1 MVLEVAGQ
9 GVPYKHG
16 ANQGKLDDW
25 PAMIANQTVKTLDKG
40 KKHIMSVREIRIATR
55 KSALALWQ
63 AEHVKARL
71 EQAHPGL
78 QVTLVPMVSRGDQLL
93 DSPLAKIGG
102 KGLFV
107 KELEAA
113 MLNNEADI
121 AVHSMKDVPMEFP
134 AGLGLY
140 CICEREDPRDAFVSN
155 NYASLDELPQG
166 SVVGTSS
173 LRRQAQLLALR
184 PDLQIRFLRGNVNT
198 RLAKLDAGEYD
209 AIILAAAGLIRLGFA
224 DRIRSSLSHEDSLP
238 AGGQGAVGIE
248 CRTADSEIQA
258 LLQPLQHAGSADRVV
273 AERALNR
280 HLNGGCQVPIACY
293 AVLEGDQLWLRG
305 LVGQPDG
312 TLMLRAEGRA
322 PRQEAEALGIRVAED
337 LLAQGAGEILAQ
349 IYTNGTPGQ

>member
-1 MVLEVAGQ
+1 
-9 GVPYKHG
+9 
-16 ANQGKLDDW
+16 
-25 PAMIANQTVKTLDKG
+25 
-40 KKHIMSVREIRIATR
+40 MSREIRIATR

-78 QVTLVPMVSRGDQLL
+78 KVSLVPMVSRGDKLL
-93 DSPLAKIGG
+93 DAPLAKIGG

-107 KELEAA
+107 KELETA
-113 MLNNEADI
+113 LLENEADI
-121 AVHSMKDVPMEFP
+121 AVHSMKDVPMDFP
-134 AGLGLY
+134 EGLGLY

-155 NYASLDELPQG
+155 TYASLDSLPAG

-173 LRRQAQLLALR
+173 LRRQAQLLARR
-184 PDLQIRFLRGNVNT
+184 PDLKIQFLRGNVNT

-224 DRIRSSLSHEDSLP
+224 ERIRASISAEDSLP

-248 CRTADSEIQA
+248 CRTADSEIHA
-258 LLQPLQHAGSADRVV
+258 LLAPLHHRDTALRVT
-273 AERALNR
+273 AERALNK

-293 AVLEGDQLWLRG
+293 AVLEGEQLWLRG

-312 TLMLRAEGRA
+312 SQLLRAEQRA
-322 PRQEAEALGIRVAED
+322 PVTAAEQLGVQVAEA
-337 LLAQGAGEILAQ
+337 LLAQGAAAILQAVYGEAA
-349 IYTNGTPGQ
+349 GE

>member
-1 MVLEVAGQ
+1 
-9 GVPYKHG
+9 
-16 ANQGKLDDW
+16 
-25 PAMIANQTVKTLDKG
+25 
-40 KKHIMSVREIRIATR
+40 MSIREIRIATR

-63 AEHVKARL
+63 AEFVKASL

-78 QVTLVPMVSRGDQLL
+78 SVSLVPMVSRGDKLL
-93 DSPLAKIGG
+93 DAPLAKIGG

-107 KELEAA
+107 KELETA
-113 MLNNEADI
+113 LLENEADI
-121 AVHSMKDVPMEFP
+121 AVHSMKDVPMDFP

-155 NYASLDELPQG
+155 TFASLDELPAG
-166 SVVGTSS
+166 AVVGTSS

-184 PDLQIRFLRGNVNT
+184 PDLKIHFLRGNVNT

-224 DRIRSSLSHEDSLP
+224 ARIRASISVEASLP

-248 CRTADSEIQA
+248 CRSADLEIHA
-258 LLQPLQHAGSADRVV
+258 LLAPLHHRETALRVT
-273 AERALNR
+273 AERALNK

-293 AVLEGDQLWLRG
+293 ALLEGEQLWLRG

-312 TLMLRAEGRA
+312 SQLLRAEARA
-322 PRQEAEALGIRVAED
+322 ASSDAEALGVQVAEA
-337 LLAQGAGEILAQ
+337 LLAQGAADILAAV
-349 IYTNGTPGQ
+349 YGEAGQE